1 MTAHHLGAGTQG
13 VSLKYRLS
21 LEKRVAGA
29 LGGFLGLGQEVGMAL
44 RQQWGPDTPRSQ

>member
-21 LEKRVAGA
+21 LKKRVAGA
-29 LGGFLGLGQEVGMAL
+29 LGGLLGLGQEVGTAP
-44 RQQWGPDTPRSQ
+44 RRAVGP